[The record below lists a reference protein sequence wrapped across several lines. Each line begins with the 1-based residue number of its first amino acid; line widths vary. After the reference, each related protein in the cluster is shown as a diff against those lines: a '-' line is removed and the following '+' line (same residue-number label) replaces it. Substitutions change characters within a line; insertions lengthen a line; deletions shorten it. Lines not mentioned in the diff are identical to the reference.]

1 MERIF
6 DIMLSDSSF
15 FLLIGLLATGLFFL
29 MVAIRDLMS
38 DYYDGLMYVP
48 LALFFITAHGFYLW
62 YFPIDSPS
70 SMFLADLGFWTWLGY
85 CLAPAL
91 ALLFILLGLF
101 AVVRIN
107 LMTGMVK
114 LFFGLTLVCF
124 LFMLGS
130 NWAADWK
137 GIITLL
143 YCMAWFHVELAA
155 AA

>member
-1 MERIF
+1 MERTI
-6 DIMLSDSSF
+6 DIMLSDNSF
-15 FLLIGLLATGLFFL
+15 FLLVGLLATSLFFL
-29 MVAIRDLMS
+29 MVAIRDLMA
-38 DYYDGLMYVP
+38 DHYDALMYVP
-48 LALFFITAHGFYLW
+48 LALFFGTAHGFYLW
-62 YFPIDSPS
+62 YFPMDSPA
-70 SMFLADLGFWTWLGY
+70 MTFLADLNFWTWLGY
-85 CLAPAL
+85 LLAPAL

-101 AVVRIN
+101 SVVRID

-124 LFMLGS
+124 LFMLGT

-143 YCMAWFHVELAA
+143 YGMAWFHVELAA